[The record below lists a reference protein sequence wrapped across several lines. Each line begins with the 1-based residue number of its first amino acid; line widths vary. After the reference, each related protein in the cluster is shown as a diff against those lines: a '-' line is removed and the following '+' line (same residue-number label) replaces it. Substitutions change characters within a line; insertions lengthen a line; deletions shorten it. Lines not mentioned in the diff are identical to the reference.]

1 MAPDSKAR
9 ASSQPPSS
17 KDLRADIERTRA
29 ELRLSVSE
37 LREEVAWRTD
47 WRAWVLRR
55 PLTCVGAAFFLGFL
69 IGNSQR
75 R

>member
-1 MAPDSKAR
+1 MAADSIKLR
-9 ASSQPPSS
+9 SASRSPEQI
-17 KDLRADIERTRA
+17 RQDIERTRA
-29 ELRLSVSE
+29 ELSQSVSE

-47 WRAWVLRR
+47 WREWVLRR
-55 PLTCVGAAFFLGFL
+55 PLTCVGAAFFIGFV

>member
-1 MAPDSKAR
+1 MAPDNKQR
-9 ASSQPPSS
+9 QSSRSS
-17 KDLRADIERTRA
+17 EQLRADIERTRA
-29 ELRLSVSE
+29 ELRESVTE

-47 WRAWVLRR
+47 WRVWVSRR

>member
-1 MAPDSKAR
+1 VAPDSKAR
-9 ASSQPPSS
+9 AAPPSS
-17 KDLRADIERTRA
+17 EQLRADIERTRA

-55 PLTCVGAAFFLGFL
+55 PLTCVGAAFFIGFL

>member
-1 MAPDSKAR
+1 MAGEHKAR
-9 ASSQPPSS
+9 SSSRSPEEI
-17 KDLRADIERTRA
+17 RAEIARTRA
-29 ELRLSVSE
+29 ELTQSVSA

-47 WRAWVLRR
+47 WREWVQRR
-55 PLTCVGAAFFLGFL
+55 PLACVGAAFFIGFL

>member
-1 MAPDSKAR
+1 MAVDSKQRLA
-9 ASSQPPSS
+9 PPSS
-17 KDLRADIERTRA
+17 EQIRADIERTRA
-29 ELRLSVSE
+29 ELRESVSE

-47 WRAWVLRR
+47 WRAWVHRR
-55 PLTCVGAAFFLGFL
+55 PLACVGAAFFLGFL

>member
-1 MAPDSKAR
+1 MAAENKAR
-9 ASSQPPSS
+9 PAQRSSEEI
-17 KDLRADIERTRA
+17 RAEIERTRA
-29 ELRLSVSE
+29 ELSHSVSA

-47 WRAWVLRR
+47 WRAWVHRR
-55 PLTCVGAAFFLGFL
+55 PLACVGAAFFIGFL

>member
-9 ASSQPPSS
+9 AAPPSS
-17 KDLRADIERTRA
+17 EQLRADIERTRA

-55 PLTCVGAAFFLGFL
+55 PLTCVGAAFFIGFL

>member
-1 MAPDSKAR
+1 MAADPNAR
-9 ASSQPPSS
+9 STPRTPEEI
-17 KDLRADIERTRA
+17 RAEIERTRA
-29 ELRLSVSE
+29 ELSHSVSA

-47 WRAWVLRR
+47 WREWVMRR
-55 PLTCVGAAFFLGFL
+55 PLTCVGAAFFIGFV

>member
-1 MAPDSKAR
+1 MATDNKAR
-9 ASSQPPSS
+9 LPSPSS
-17 KDLRADIERTRA
+17 EQLRADIERTRA
-29 ELRLSVSE
+29 ELSLSVSE
-37 LREEVAWRTD
+37 LREEVAWRMD

-55 PLTCVGAAFFLGFL
+55 PLTCVGAAFFVGFL